1 MQSKNYK
8 LGIVKRYDGYIGE
21 IIPIGEVITRDMI
34 YYFTKND
41 VNNNDIIEQ
50 KDLVQFNSKTE
61 EGFPQAYYVN
71 KVYLKKL

>member
-1 MQSKNYK
+1 MQSNNYK
-8 LGIVKRYDGYIGE
+8 LGIVKEYDGYIGE
-21 IIPIGEVITRDMI
+21 IVTEDNL